1 MGIPAR
7 PLSAEQDSIS
17 NAIYQTTERILQ
29 QNRHRAGELR
39 CRYARGNLTRPGAS
53 GGWRRQPK
61 WTDTVEKGARGG
73 GAVRTREERIPQSPP
88 SATTILQLLEIRTR
102 IYLMTHHQHQV
113 RLFDSIDPNPT
124 WRRGWQSIT
133 HCGGPSSR
141 QCRQHKEMSLA
152 MKLRLPRRS
161 RQQRLAL
168 SQFLPLVVRHE

>member
-1 MGIPAR
+1 MSVPPAG
-7 PLSAEQDSIS
+7 PSAAERATASTC
-17 NAIYQTTERILQ
+17 AAAFGTERENYAAAVTGSGIRGVTRRGRGLLGLAATAKMD
-29 QNRHRAGELR
+29 RY
-39 CRYARGNLTRPGAS
+39 CRKRGT
-53 GGWRRQPK
+53 GG
-61 WTDTVEKGARGG
+61 V
-73 GAVRTREERIPQSPP
+73 VRTSEERIPQSPP
-88 SATTILQLLEIRTR
+88 GATTILQLLEIRTR

-113 RLFDSIDPNPT
+113 PT

-141 QCRQHKEMSLA
+141 QCRQHKETSLA